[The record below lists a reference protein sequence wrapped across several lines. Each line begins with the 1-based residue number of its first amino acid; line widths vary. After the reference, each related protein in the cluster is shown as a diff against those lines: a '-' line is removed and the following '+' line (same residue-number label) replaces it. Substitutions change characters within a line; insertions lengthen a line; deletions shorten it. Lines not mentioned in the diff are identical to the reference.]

1 MTCLQEHKKYQLKM
15 TMHSQQAVV
24 PMVKSKLY
32 HLSKMHADKKKEEK
46 KHFFHPSA
54 RSTKTLTTQSTP
66 SNLKYVK
73 VSKGAYNTQK
83 LREDQ
88 DTVTFKDVTSSDEG
102 IGTNS
107 QKVKEKKEKN

>member
-1 MTCLQEHKKYQLKM
+1 
-15 TMHSQQAVV
+15 
-24 PMVKSKLY
+24 
-32 HLSKMHADKKKEEK
+32 MHADKKKEEK

-107 QKVKEKKEKN
+107 QKVKEKKRKKLKTPGKQGTMQCTATKRQTPQK